1 MNILQYTTFDL
12 PVEYKNL
19 KLYPVTMKDYFSFNT
34 FAECL
39 TIDKNSIPD
48 PKVIS
53 MTHLEYIYYST
64 EDEKIKVPYLFLFD
78 RLLSLCL
85 KDDDSFSNMEE
96 SIRTKY
102 NYDKDEK
109 PIFIIQGKTYYS
121 EDFDNIKEIISKQ
134 NKIEQIDENISKEV
148 RDSLEMAREFKRK
161 ISGNKPGSIEDYI
174 ISLSVATGWKVEE
187 IYSMP
192 IKRFLK
198 CIERMDNLINYQ
210 IYMTASMSGMV
221 EFKDKTAIKHWLS
234 SLEDEDK
241 YSDVSVDLEEV
252 QDKISFE
259 SAKK

>member
-34 FAECL
+34 FSECL
-39 TIDKNSIPD
+39 TVDKNSIPD

-53 MTHLEYIYYST
+53 MTYLEYIYYSIGDK
-64 EDEKIKVPYLFLFD
+64 EIKVPYLFLFD

-85 KDDDSFSNMEE
+85 KDDDSFSNIEE
-96 SIRTKY
+96 SINRY
-102 NYDKDEK
+102 SFDKENK
-109 PIFIIQGKTYYS
+109 AIFIIKDKIYDS
-121 EDFDNIKEIISKQ
+121 EDFENIKEIISKQ

-148 RDSLEMAREFKRK
+148 RDSLEMARDFKRK
-161 ISGNKPGSIEDYI
+161 LSGNRPGSIEDYI
-174 ISLSVATGWKVEE
+174 VSLSVATGWRVEE

-210 IYMTASMSGMV
+210 IYMTASMSGFI
-221 EFKDKTAIKHWLS
+221 EFKDKTSIKHWLS

-241 YSDVSVDLEEV
+241 YSDVSLDLEDV